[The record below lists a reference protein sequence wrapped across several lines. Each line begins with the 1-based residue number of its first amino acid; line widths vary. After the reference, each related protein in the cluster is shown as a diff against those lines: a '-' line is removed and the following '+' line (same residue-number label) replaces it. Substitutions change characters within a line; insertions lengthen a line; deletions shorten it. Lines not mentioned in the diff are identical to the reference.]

1 MDNNKRQ
8 QRSLTIRSGLSW
20 SSNEDIKV
28 RPDAE
33 VFTPDYCHVWTFSM
47 VTGHHER
54 RKLFWKIKEYG
65 LSEEKLIRFVRVC
78 LNDYI

>member
-8 QRSLTIRSGLSW
+8 QRSLTTRSGLSW
-20 SSNEDIKV
+20 SSYKDIKV
-28 RPDAE
+28 RLGAE

-54 RKLFWKIKEYG
+54 RKIFLKIKEYG

>member
-1 MDNNKRQ
+1 MKTLKLDQ
-8 QRSLTIRSGLSW
+8 AQRCSHLIIVMFGL
-20 SSNEDIKV
+20 
-28 RPDAE
+28 
-33 VFTPDYCHVWTFSM
+33 FSM

>member
-1 MDNNKRQ
+1 
-8 QRSLTIRSGLSW
+8 
-20 SSNEDIKV
+20 
-28 RPDAE
+28 
-33 VFTPDYCHVWTFSM
+33 M

-78 LNDYI
+78 LNDLHINRSFQGIKIHFFFKNLDYKFLRINLSRKQG